1 MFFKYNEMSLST
13 AFTVKTMLVF
23 LQNIFQFFIN
33 KAQAA
38 LTTVNQQNFMG
49 KSDKDNEINNSV

>member
-1 MFFKYNEMSLST
+1 MQRNEFKYGFYRQNHACFPPKYLSILHT
-13 AFTVKTMLVF
+13 
-23 LQNIFQFFIN
+23 IN
-33 KAQAA
+33 KAQPA

>member
-1 MFFKYNEMSLST
+1 MQRNEFKYGFYHQNHACFPPKYLSILH
-13 AFTVKTMLVF
+13 K
-23 LQNIFQFFIN
+23 IN
-33 KAQAA
+33 KAQPA

>member
-1 MFFKYNEMSLST
+1 MFLKYNEMSLST

-33 KAQAA
+33 KAQPA